1 MKVLYIGHYKDG
13 TGWGD
18 AAKNN
23 ILALHKAGV
32 EVAARAISYNE
43 TDSETDEKILE
54 LEQKST
60 EGCNICIQH
69 TLPCNYVYDSRFK
82 NIGYLAIE
90 SSDFC
95 DTLWHKNINMM
106 DELWVP
112 SEYVERACIKSGVT
126 IPIKIAPHA
135 LDIDS
140 YTNSPDGAKIE
151 QLLDTFNFVFV
162 GEFIERKN
170 IKALLRAFHTEFHPK
185 EPVNLL
191 IKTSGVDIK
200 ELETYCDSIKKGLKL
215 RNQYKK
221 EITLSGR
228 LEKQD
233 YISILRQCHC
243 FVMPSRGEGFCIPAL
258 EAMCLGIP
266 VIYTEGTALS
276 EFCVGAWVDANY
288 DSCFGGMGSL
298 PDIYTANSEWLEI
311 DIQDLQLAMRNAYMR
326 HIDDHTKEECLER
339 SKEYSHENIG
349 NLFKELLND
358 K

>member
-32 EVAARAISYNE
+32 EVVPRAISYNE

-60 EGCNICIQH
+60 EGCDICIQH

-112 SEYVERACIKSGVT
+112 SEYVEKACIKSGVT

-140 YTNSPDGAKIE
+140 YANSPDGAKIE

-191 IKTSGVDIK
+191 IKTSGIEIK

-215 RNQYKK
+215 RNEYKK
-221 EITLSGR
+221 ELTLSGR

-233 YISILRQCHC
+233 YISVLRQCHS

-276 EFCVGAWVDANY
+276 EFCAGVWVESKK

-298 PDIYTANSEWLEI
+298 PNIYTANSEWLEI
-311 DIQDLQLAMRNAYMR
+311 NIKDLQIAMRNAYMR
-326 HIDDHTKEECLER
+326 RDDDKAKKECLER
-339 SKEYSHENIG
+339 SKKYSHENIG

>member
-1 MKVLYIGHYKDG
+1 MKILYIGHYKDG

-32 EVAARAISYNE
+32 EVVPRAISYNE

-60 EGCNICIQH
+60 EGCDICIQH
-69 TLPCNYVYDSRFK
+69 TLPSNYVYDSRFK

-112 SEYVERACIKSGVT
+112 SEYVKKACVKSGVT

-191 IKTSGVDIK
+191 IKTSGIDMK

-215 RNQYKK
+215 RKQYKK
-221 EITLSGR
+221 ELTISGR

-233 YISILRQCHC
+233 YISVLKQCHS

-266 VIYTEGTALS
+266 VIYTKGTALS
-276 EFCVGAWVDANY
+276 EFCVGSAVESRSE
-288 DSCFGGMGSL
+288 SCFGGMGAL
-298 PDIYTANSEWLEI
+298 PNIYTANSEWWEI
-311 DIQDLQLAMRNAYMR
+311 NIKELQIKMRNAYMKNV
-326 HIDDHTKEECLER
+326 DTL
-339 SKEYSHENIG
+339 SKERCEKQSKKYSHENIG

>member
-23 ILALHKAGV
+23 ILALYKAGV
-32 EVAARAISYNE
+32 EVVPRAISYNE

-54 LEQKST
+54 LEQEST
-60 EGCNICIQH
+60 EGCDICIQH
-69 TLPCNYVYDSRFK
+69 TLPSNYVYDSRFK

-112 SEYVERACIKSGVT
+112 SEYVKKACIKSGVT

-135 LDIDS
+135 LDVDS
-140 YTNSPDGAKIE
+140 YANSPDGAKIE

-185 EPVNLL
+185 EPVNIL
-191 IKTSGVDIK
+191 IKTSGIDIK
-200 ELETYCDSIKKGLKL
+200 ELEAYCDSIKKGLKL
-215 RNQYKK
+215 RNEYKK
-221 EITLSGR
+221 ELTISGR

-233 YISILRQCHC
+233 YISVLKQCHS

-276 EFCVGAWVDANY
+276 EFCAGVWVESKN

-298 PDIYTANSEWLEI
+298 PNIYTANSEWLEI
-311 DIQDLQLAMRNAYMR
+311 NIKDLQLAMRNAYMR
-326 HIDDHTKEECLER
+326 HNDDKLKKECLER
-339 SKEYSHENIG
+339 SKKYSHENIG